1 MEFRLKKRCPRCK
14 TKLESAIAICPECQ
28 LNFQKFEQATNAA
41 AKQKIKQGEKD
52 QVLIRKGRPSDVKFW
67 KLLLM
72 GLLLGFMG
80 GHHYYVGRYKMGIF
94 YTVFFMIGVANAVI
108 NTMVKTIQYSF
119 MYEIFYLLVLTWG
132 VVLFMWIIDVA
143 KICLN
148 TYKIPVSRE

>member
-1 MEFRLKKRCPRCK
+1 MEFRLKKRCPRCNTK
-14 TKLESAIAICPECQ
+14 TESTTVVCPQCR
-28 LNFQKFEQATNAA
+28 LNYQKFEQATNSV
-41 AKQKIKQGEKD
+41 AKQKIKEGEKH
-52 QVLIRKGRPSDVKFW
+52 QVLMRTSRPADVKFW

-119 MYEIFYLLVLTWG
+119 MYEIFYLLVL
-132 VVLFMWIIDVA
+132 F
-143 KICLN
+143 
-148 TYKIPVSRE
+148 E